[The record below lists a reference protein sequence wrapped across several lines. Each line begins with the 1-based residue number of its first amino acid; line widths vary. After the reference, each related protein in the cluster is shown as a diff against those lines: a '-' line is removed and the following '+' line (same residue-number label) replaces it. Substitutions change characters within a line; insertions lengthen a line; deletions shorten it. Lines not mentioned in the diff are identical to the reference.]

1 MNGLNQ
7 PHDPVLR
14 RPRRVAMLSFHTSP
28 LAPLGGSKAGGMN
41 LYVRRIAAELGGG
54 GVAVDVFT
62 RRDDAAAP
70 EVVEFAPGA
79 RLVHIASGPPERLEH
94 EHVTAFIGD
103 FAAGVEAFR
112 EREGLRYELV
122 HSHYWLS
129 VVAGDELARRWGA
142 PHLAMFH
149 TLGEVKLRARASES
163 EPAERL
169 EAERRLVNTVD
180 RVVAATEHERQ
191 LLRQLYRVPRERIA
205 VIPLGV
211 DLDDFRPRSQAQ
223 ARAALGFDEDERLL
237 LAVGRIE
244 PLKGFDIL
252 IRALAEMTERER
264 VTLVV
269 IGGDERAAA
278 EFARL
283 RAIAGEVGVDGRVR
297 FLGAVPHERIADYY
311 DAADVVVVPSFYE
324 SFGLVALE
332 AMASGVPVVA
342 SRVGGLTS
350 TVADGRTGYLVPWR
364 CPEPF
369 AEKIDLLL
377 ANGALR
383 ESLGAAGRRSMERY
397 AWGKIAAA
405 LLELYSEVLSQHAPA
420 TAAPATAAPAAAAG
434 VPVASPGGD

>member
-1 MNGLNQ
+1 MPQL
-7 PHDPVLR
+7 PDRIAV
-14 RPRRVAMLSFHTSP
+14 LSFHTSP

-41 LYVRRIAAELGGG
+41 YYVRRIAAQLGGD

-62 RRDDAAAP
+62 RRDDPATS
-70 EVVEFAPGA
+70 EVVELGSGA
-79 RLVHIASGPPERLEH
+79 RLVHISGGPAEQLEN
-94 EHVTAFIGD
+94 EQMIPLAAE

-112 EREGLRYELV
+112 AREGLSYDLV
-122 HSHYWLS
+122 HAHYWLS
-129 VVAGDELARRWGA
+129 VVAGERLAAGWGV

-149 TLGEVKLRARASES
+149 TLGEVKLRARASER

-169 EAERRLVNTVD
+169 EAERRLVHSVD
-180 RVVAATEHERQ
+180 RIVAATEHERQ
-191 LLRQLYRVPRERIA
+191 LLRQVFRVPRPRVA

-211 DLDDFRPRSQAQ
+211 DLEQFRPRDQAA
-223 ARAALGFDEDERLL
+223 ARAELGRPEGERLL

-264 VTLVV
+264 VSLLVV
-269 IGGDERAAA
+269 GGDERAAP

-283 RAIAGEVGVDGRVR
+283 RAVAEEVGVADRVQ
-297 FLGAVPHERIADYY
+297 FPGAIPHQRLAVHYN
-311 DAADVVVVPSFYE
+311 AAELVVVPSFYE

-350 TVADGRTGYLVPWR
+350 TVADGRSGYLVPWR

-377 ANGALR
+377 GNHALR
-383 ESLGAAGRRSMERY
+383 MALGAAAAQSVARY
-397 AWGKIAAA
+397 AWEKVASA
-405 LLELYSEVLSQHAPA
+405 LLALYEEVLYKHRLGE
-420 TAAPATAAPAAAAG
+420 AAPHRDARRAVAAG
-434 VPVASPGGD
+434 GD